1 MTEIWKPVVGYEKYY
16 EVSNLGRVRSNRTG
30 KVLKYN
36 VTPNGRATVELFGDV
51 GTKSKRLLVHRL
63 AAIAFIPNPN
73 NYPQINHK
81 DENPSNNC
89 VENLEWCTAKYNM
102 NYGTRLARQL
112 AHIDYSDPKRKKIA
126 RENGKKACKPVLQ
139 FTKCGEYIA
148 QHESIRAAAKE
159 SGVRDTKIC
168 DVLRG
173 RAPSAGGFK
182 WKYVKEDY

>member
-112 AHIDYSDPKRKKIA
+112 AHIDYSDPKRKEIA
-126 RENGKKACKPVLQ
+126 RENG
-139 FTKCGEYIA
+139 
-148 QHESIRAAAKE
+148 RAASKAVAQYSKDGNLIATYPSAKE
-159 SGVRDTKIC
+159 AHRQTGIHQSHLLECCHNKP
-168 DVLRG
+168 LRHT
-173 RAPSAGGFK
+173 AGGYV
-182 WKYVKEDY
+182 WKFI

>member
-36 VTPNGRATVELFGDV
+36 VTPSGYATVELFGDA
-51 GTKSKRLLVHRL
+51 GFGSKRLLVHRL
-63 AAIAFIPNPN
+63 VGFAFIANPN

-81 DENPSNNC
+81 NETKLDNQ

-102 NYGTRLARQL
+102 NYGTRNARQL
-112 AHIDYSDPKRKKIA
+112 ASRKPFDERRKAIS